1 MSNADSRIPEKI
13 EDSVIREKYVCDG
26 KLNCQIRCPM
36 CPSKILPIKS
46 AKLVEFSKKL
56 PGKISR
62 IIIGEIPLLAN
73 SGKLIQKLFQNF
85 SFLDHEPGPFFW
97 KTHPTKIYEFSISSK
112 RVLSH
117 IWMNFPLIRSVSRPE
132 IVKYYFPTKWCV
144 LDEFSSNTV

>member
-56 PGKISR
+56 PGKNVR
-62 IIIGEIPLLAN
+62 NHNWRDTLIG
-73 SGKLIQKLFQNF
+73 K
-85 SFLDHEPGPFFW
+85 FW
-97 KTHPTKIYEFSISSK
+97 KTHPE
-112 RVLSH
+112 
-117 IWMNFPLIRSVSRPE
+117 
-132 IVKYYFPTKWCV
+132 
-144 LDEFSSNTV
+144 TVPKF

>member
-56 PGKISR
+56 PGK
-62 IIIGEIPLLAN
+62 
-73 SGKLIQKLFQNF
+73 QNC
-85 SFLDHEPGPFFW
+85 LNPIWE
-97 KTHPTKIYEFSISSK
+97 SSK
-112 RVLSH
+112 IAFFADFAICR
-117 IWMNFPLIRSVSRPE
+117 NFAIAT
-132 IVKYYFPTKWCV
+132 F
-144 LDEFSSNTV
+144 

>member
-1 MSNADSRIPEKI
+1 MSNADSRILEKI

-62 IIIGEIPLLAN
+62 IIIGDFIP
-73 SGKLIQKLFQNF
+73 GKVGCVFVMVIWSEFRMEQYRDDDHREYATHFNF
-85 SFLDHEPGPFFW
+85 LCLNIFNMPS
-97 KTHPTKIYEFSISSK
+97 TH
-112 RVLSH
+112 
-117 IWMNFPLIRSVSRPE
+117 
-132 IVKYYFPTKWCV
+132 
-144 LDEFSSNTV
+144 

>member
-56 PGKISR
+56 PGKNFKNHNWR
-62 IIIGEIPLLAN
+62 DTHIG
-73 SGKLIQKLFQNF
+73 K
-85 SFLDHEPGPFFW
+85 FW
-97 KTHPTKIYEFSISSK
+97 KTHPE
-112 RVLSH
+112 
-117 IWMNFPLIRSVSRPE
+117 
-132 IVKYYFPTKWCV
+132 
-144 LDEFSSNTV
+144 TVPKF